1 MIRPFSPKKGT
12 RAGVLIQQ
20 GAVGHLIN
28 KSKSSGLTTDAL
40 VVTDTEGRAEFIR
53 IIDLLCPPP
62 VGYTPDAF
70 EERVDLIKGLV
81 NTALA
86 KKGMKLSAESIFQTL
101 EGKMDRRL
109 KAILDAG
116 LTTEPVSDIDGA
128 I

>member
-1 MIRPFSPKKGT
+1 M
-12 RAGVLIQQ
+12 VQQ
-20 GAVGHLIN
+20 GAVGLLIN
-28 KSKSSGLTTDAL
+28 KSKSSGLTTDTL
-40 VVTDTEGRAEFIR
+40 VATDTEGGAAFTR

-109 KAILDAG
+109 KTILDAE
-116 LTTEPVSDIDGA
+116 LITEPVSDVNRAMLISPH
-128 I
+128 